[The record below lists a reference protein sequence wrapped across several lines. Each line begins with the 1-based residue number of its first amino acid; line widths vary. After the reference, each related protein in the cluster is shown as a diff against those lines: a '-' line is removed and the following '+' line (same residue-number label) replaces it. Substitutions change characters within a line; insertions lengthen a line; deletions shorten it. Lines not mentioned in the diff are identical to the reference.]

1 MPGEPDHLMALARK
15 PRGHRRA
22 DKACR
27 AKKQHFHGDILA
39 TPPGLSGSPFNVS
52 GEFRLLGRLASRVP
66 VLSSTLE
73 LYGRFR
79 RFRFVRR
86 PKNENQWEAEAEG
99 ADLSRTMLVTRAEE
113 WCVEAAS
120 DEEARELLA
129 AGHGHRCHF
138 GDVLQFELERM
149 LDG

>member
-1 MPGEPDHLMALARK
+1 MKTSGKQK
-15 PRGHRRA
+15 PKVQTYHA
-22 DKACR
+22 
-27 AKKQHFHGDILA
+27 
-39 TPPGLSGSPFNVS
+39 
-52 GEFRLLGRLASRVP
+52 
-66 VLSSTLE
+66 
-73 LYGRFR
+73 
-79 RFRFVRR
+79 
-86 PKNENQWEAEAEG
+86 
-99 ADLSRTMLVTRAEE
+99 TMLVTRAEE